1 MAKVEIYTKA
11 TCGYCWRAKEL
22 LDHKRIAYTEHA
34 VDFGGPVKQTMISRA
49 NGRTTVPQI
58 FIDERHVGGCDD
70 LLELERSGRL
80 DDLVG
85 VQGE

>member
-11 TCGYCWRAKEL
+11 TCGYCWRAKAL
-22 LDHKRIAYTEHA
+22 LDQKNIPYTEFA
-34 VDFGGPVKQTMISRA
+34 VDFGGSVKQTMITRA

-70 LLELERSGRL
+70 LLELDRSGRL
-80 DDLVG
+80 EALVG
-85 VQGE
+85 AAGE